1 MPVWKLTPTD
11 LSDPAWSASKH
22 RGGAIVRAAS
32 EGAARRISAAA
43 FQASEEAQAG
53 APWTDPVLVRAEE
66 VQDPQYDPKGRSE
79 VLDLVA

>member
-11 LSDPAWSASKH
+11 LGNPAWGSSTY

-43 FQASEEAQAG
+43 FEAASG
-53 APWTDPVLVRAEE
+53 APWTDPLLVTAEE
-66 VQDPQYDPKGRSE
+66 VEDPRFDPKGKSE
-79 VLDLVA
+79 VLAAV

>member
-43 FQASEEAQAG
+43 FQSSEG
-53 APWTDPVLVRAEE
+53 APWTHPVLVKAEE